1 MKRIIALA
9 LTALAFAAAAAP
21 GNFIIPNDAALRNPS
36 IIRNAPDYIDAQVL
50 AANVAE
56 VWTAPANARF
66 VIFSGT
72 CNFYARPAAA
82 AAVPAV
88 DVADGTAS
96 ELNPAAWYFGN
107 GATTVGLIA
116 PTACVVT
123 MSVYLGKPQ

>member
-1 MKRIIALA
+1 MNRILAIIFAALA
-9 LTALAFAAAAAP
+9 LAANAAP
-21 GNFIIPNDAALRNPS
+21 GNFVIPNDFPLRNS
-36 IIRNAPDYIDAQVL
+36 AVIRNAPDYIDAQVL

-66 VIFSGT
+66 VIFSGN

-82 AAVPAV
+82 AAVPAA

-96 ELNPAAWYFGN
+96 ELNPAAWYFAN
-107 GATTVGLIA
+107 GATTIGLIA